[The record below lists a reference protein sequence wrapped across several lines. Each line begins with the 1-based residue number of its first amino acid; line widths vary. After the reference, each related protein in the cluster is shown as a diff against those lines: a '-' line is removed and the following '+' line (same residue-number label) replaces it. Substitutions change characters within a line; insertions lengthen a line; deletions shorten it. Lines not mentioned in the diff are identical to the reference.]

1 MGIFSIFNP
10 VLTLY
15 YGLAVKIKFYWYSRK
30 KRKRKKI
37 ASIFLKKTLSNKGIK
52 DKTVDKIIE
61 NYLKFGET
69 IFDRKLMQGA
79 LSLDRKLLPKP
90 LRSKK

>member
-1 MGIFSIFNP
+1 MEIFSIFNP

-15 YGLAVKIKFYWYSRK
+15 YGLVVKIKFYWYSRK

-37 ASIFLKKTLSNKGIK
+37 ASIFLKEKLSNKGMK
-52 DKTVDKIIE
+52 DKTIDKIIE

-69 IFDRKLMQGA
+69 IFDRKLIQGA
-79 LSLDRKLLPKP
+79 LSLDRKLIPKP
-90 LRSKK
+90 LTSKK